1 MWLVEWI
8 NQNSQAI
15 TTFLTSANFIAL
27 VTMIVKVIFGA
38 KQTKLLKNNVEN
50 LTSDLML
57 VANTRD
63 EIAHNSKSNANLVER
78 VSSLEAALLSNNKAI
93 EAMLSIMGIVYMRSK
108 DEDVRSSVA
117 SILSTFKNGD
127 ITIRNLKLELEH
139 VKEQLSEA
147 LAKVD
152 AVSETKEEQIQ
163 EVDTANTNHEAQTKV
178 QTEVLLRG

>member
-1 MWLVEWI
+1 MWLIEWI

-15 TTFLTSANFIAL
+15 ATVLTSANFIAL

-38 KQTKLLKNNVEN
+38 KQTTLLKNNVEN
-50 LTSDLML
+50 LTSDLL
-57 VANTRD
+57 LIANTKD
-63 EIAHNSKSNANLVER
+63 EIAYNSKSNANLVER
-78 VSSLEAALLSNNKAI
+78 VSSLEAAVLSNNKAL

-108 DEDVRSSVA
+108 DEDVRSSVV
-117 SILSTFKNGD
+117 SILSTFKDGD

-152 AVSETKEEQIQ
+152 AVSETKEEQVQ
-163 EVDTANTNHEAQTKV
+163 EKDAVSADQEV

>member
-1 MWLVEWI
+1 MWLIEWI

-15 TTFLTSANFIAL
+15 ITFLTSANFIAL

-38 KQTKLLKNNVEN
+38 KQTTLLKNNVEN
-50 LTSDLML
+50 LTSDLL
-57 VANTRD
+57 LIANTKD
-63 EIAHNSKSNANLVER
+63 EIANNSKSNANVVER
-78 VSSLEAALLSNNKAI
+78 VSSLESALLSNNKAI
-93 EAMLSIMGIVYMRSK
+93 EAMLSIMGVVYMRSK

-152 AVSETKEEQIQ
+152 AVSETKEEQVQ
-163 EVDTANTNHEAQTKV
+163 ETDAVSADQEV

>member
-1 MWLVEWI
+1 MWLTEWI

-27 VTMIVKVIFGA
+27 VTMIVKVIFGT
-38 KQTKLLKNNVEN
+38 KQTTLLKNNVKS
-50 LTSDLML
+50 LTSDLL
-57 VANTRD
+57 LIANTKD
-63 EIAHNSKSNANLVER
+63 EIVHNSKSNENLVER
-78 VSSLEAALLSNNKAI
+78 VSSLEDAVLSNNKAL

-108 DEDVRSSVA
+108 DEDVRSSVV
-117 SILSTFKNGD
+117 SILSTFKDGD

-152 AVSETKEEQIQ
+152 AVSETKEEQVQ
-163 EVDTANTNHEAQTKV
+163 KTDAVSADREV

>member
-38 KQTKLLKNNVEN
+38 KQTTLLKNNVEN
-50 LTSDLML
+50 LTSDLL
-57 VANTRD
+57 LIANTRD
-63 EIAHNSKSNANLVER
+63 EIANNSKSNENLVER
-78 VSSLEAALLSNNKAI
+78 VSSLETALLLNNKAI
-93 EAMLSIMGIVYMRSK
+93 EAMLSIMGVVYMRSK

-152 AVSETKEEQIQ
+152 AVSETKEEQVQ
-163 EVDTANTNHEAQTKV
+163 ETDAVSADQEV

>member
-38 KQTKLLKNNVEN
+38 KQTTLLKNNVEN
-50 LTSDLML
+50 LTSDLL
-57 VANTRD
+57 LIANTKD
-63 EIAHNSKSNANLVER
+63 EIAHNSKSNENLVER
-78 VSSLEAALLSNNKAI
+78 VSSLETALLLNNKAI
-93 EAMLSIMGIVYMRSK
+93 EAMLSIMGVVYMRSK

-152 AVSETKEEQIQ
+152 AVSETKEEQAQ
-163 EVDTANTNHEAQTKV
+163 ETDTVSADQEV

>member
-27 VTMIVKVIFGA
+27 VTMIIKVIFGA
-38 KQTKLLKNNVEN
+38 KQTTLLKNNVEN
-50 LTSDLML
+50 LTSDLL
-57 VANTRD
+57 LIANTKD
-63 EIAHNSKSNANLVER
+63 EIANNSKSNANLVER
-78 VSSLEAALLSNNKAI
+78 VSLLEAAVLSNNKAL

-152 AVSETKEEQIQ
+152 AVSDTKEEQIQ
-163 EVDTANTNHEAQTKV
+163 ETDTVSADQEV

>member
-8 NQNSQAI
+8 NQNSQKII
-15 TTFLTSANFIAL
+15 TVLTSANFIAL
-27 VTMIVKVIFGA
+27 VTMIIKVIFGA
-38 KQTKLLKNNVEN
+38 KQTTLLKNNVEN
-50 LTSDLML
+50 LTSDLL
-57 VANTRD
+57 LIANTRD
-63 EIAHNSKSNANLVER
+63 EIANNSKSNANLVER
-78 VSSLEAALLSNNKAI
+78 VSSLETALLLNNKAI

-152 AVSETKEEQIQ
+152 AVSETKEEQVQ
-163 EVDTANTNHEAQTKV
+163 ETDAVNADQEV

>member
-15 TTFLTSANFIAL
+15 TTFLTSANLIAL
-27 VTMIVKVIFGA
+27 VTMIIKVIFGA
-38 KQTKLLKNNVEN
+38 KQTTLLKNNVEN
-50 LTSDLML
+50 LTSDLL
-57 VANTRD
+57 RIANTRD
-63 EIAHNSKSNANLVER
+63 EIANNSKSNANLVER
-78 VSSLEAALLSNNKAI
+78 VSSLEAAVLSNNKAL

-163 EVDTANTNHEAQTKV
+163 EADAVSADQEV

>member
-1 MWLVEWI
+1 
-8 NQNSQAI
+8 
-15 TTFLTSANFIAL
+15 
-27 VTMIVKVIFGA
+27 MIIKVIFGA
-38 KQTKLLKNNVEN
+38 KQTTLLKNNVEN
-50 LTSDLML
+50 LTSDLL
-57 VANTRD
+57 LIANTKD
-63 EIAHNSKSNANLVER
+63 EIANNSKSNANLVER
-78 VSSLEAALLSNNKAI
+78 VSSLETALLLNNKAI
-93 EAMLSIMGIVYMRSK
+93 EAMLSIMGVVYMRSK

-152 AVSETKEEQIQ
+152 TVSETKEEQVQ
-163 EVDTANTNHEAQTKV
+163 ETDAVSDDQEV

>member
-1 MWLVEWI
+1 MWLIEWI
-8 NQNSQAI
+8 KQNSQAI

-38 KQTKLLKNNVEN
+38 KQTTLLKNNVEN
-50 LTSDLML
+50 LTSDLL
-57 VANTRD
+57 LIANTKD
-63 EIAHNSKSNANLVER
+63 EIANNSKSNANLVER
-78 VSSLEAALLSNNKAI
+78 VSSLEAAVLSNNKAL

-152 AVSETKEEQIQ
+152 AVSEAKEEQVQ
-163 EVDTANTNHEAQTKV
+163 ETDAASADQEV

>member
-8 NQNSQAI
+8 KQNSQAI

-27 VTMIVKVIFGA
+27 VTMIIKVIFGA
-38 KQTKLLKNNVEN
+38 KQTTLLKNNVEN
-50 LTSDLML
+50 LTSDLL
-57 VANTRD
+57 LIANTRD
-63 EIAHNSKSNANLVER
+63 EIANNSKSNANLVER
-78 VSSLEAALLSNNKAI
+78 VSSLETALLLNNKAI
-93 EAMLSIMGIVYMRSK
+93 EAMLSIMGVVYMRSK

-152 AVSETKEEQIQ
+152 AVSETKEEQVQ
-163 EVDTANTNHEAQTKV
+163 ETDAVSADQEV

>member
-1 MWLVEWI
+1 MWLIEWI

-38 KQTKLLKNNVEN
+38 KQTKLLKNNIEN
-50 LTSDLML
+50 LTADLSQI
-57 VANTRD
+57 ANTRD
-63 EIAHNSKSNANLVER
+63 EIAYNSKSNANLVER

-117 SILSTFKNGD
+117 SILSTFKDGD

-152 AVSETKEEQIQ
+152 AVSEVKEEQIQ
-163 EVDTANTNHEAQTKV
+163 ETDVASDNPEV

>member
-8 NQNSQAI
+8 NQNSQEII
-15 TTFLTSANFIAL
+15 TVLTSANFIAL
-27 VTMIVKVIFGA
+27 VTMIIKVIFGA
-38 KQTKLLKNNVEN
+38 KQTTLLKKNVEN
-50 LTSDLML
+50 LTSDLL
-57 VANTRD
+57 LIANTRD
-63 EIAHNSKSNANLVER
+63 EIANNSKSNANLVER
-78 VSSLEAALLSNNKAI
+78 VSSLETALLLNNKAI
-93 EAMLSIMGIVYMRSK
+93 EAMLSIMGVVYMRSK

-152 AVSETKEEQIQ
+152 AVSETKEEQVQ
-163 EVDTANTNHEAQTKV
+163 EADAVSADQEV

>member
-1 MWLVEWI
+1 MWLVEWFE
-8 NQNSQAI
+8 QNSNAI
-15 TTFLTSANFIAL
+15 VTFLTSANFIAL
-27 VTMIVKVIFGA
+27 VTMIIKVIFGA

-50 LTSDLML
+50 LTSDLSQI
-57 VANTRD
+57 ASTKD
-63 EIAHNSKSNANLVER
+63 EIAHNSKSNADLVER

-127 ITIRNLKLELEH
+127 VTIRNLKLELEH
-139 VKEQLSEA
+139 VKEQLNEA

-152 AVSETKEEQIQ
+152 AVSETKEEQVQ
-163 EVDTANTNHEAQTKV
+163 ETNVADNDFED

>member
-27 VTMIVKVIFGA
+27 VTMIIKVIFGA
-38 KQTKLLKNNVEN
+38 KQTTLLKNNVEN
-50 LTSDLML
+50 LTSDLL
-57 VANTRD
+57 LIANTRD
-63 EIAHNSKSNANLVER
+63 EIANNSKSNANLVER
-78 VSSLEAALLSNNKAI
+78 VSSLETALLFNNKAI
-93 EAMLSIMGIVYMRSK
+93 EAMLSIMGVVYMRSK

-152 AVSETKEEQIQ
+152 AVSETKEEQVQ
-163 EVDTANTNHEAQTKV
+163 ETDAVSADQEV

>member
-8 NQNSQAI
+8 KQNSQAI

-27 VTMIVKVIFGA
+27 VTMIIKVIFGA
-38 KQTKLLKNNVEN
+38 KQTTLLKNNVEN
-50 LTSDLML
+50 LTSDLL
-57 VANTRD
+57 LIANTRD
-63 EIAHNSKSNANLVER
+63 EIANNSKSNANLVER
-78 VSSLEAALLSNNKAI
+78 VSSLETALLLNNKAI
-93 EAMLSIMGIVYMRSK
+93 EAMLSIMGVVYMRSK

-152 AVSETKEEQIQ
+152 AVSETKEEQVQETDAVSADQ
-163 EVDTANTNHEAQTKV
+163 EVQTEV

>member
-1 MWLVEWI
+1 MWLIEWI
-8 NQNSQAI
+8 KQNGQEI
-15 TTFLTSANFIAL
+15 TTVLTSANFIAL

-38 KQTKLLKNNVEN
+38 KQTTLLKNNVEN
-50 LTSDLML
+50 LTSDLL
-57 VANTRD
+57 LIANTKD
-63 EIAHNSKSNANLVER
+63 EIANNSKSNANLVER
-78 VSSLEAALLSNNKAI
+78 VSLLEAAVLSNNKAL

-152 AVSETKEEQIQ
+152 AVSETKEEQVQ
-163 EVDTANTNHEAQTKV
+163 ETDTVSDDQEV

>member
-8 NQNSQAI
+8 NQNSQEII
-15 TTFLTSANFIAL
+15 TVLTSANFIAL
-27 VTMIVKVIFGA
+27 VTMIIKVIFGA
-38 KQTKLLKNNVEN
+38 KQTTLLKKNVEN
-50 LTSDLML
+50 LTSDLL
-57 VANTRD
+57 LIANTRD
-63 EIAHNSKSNANLVER
+63 EIANNSKSNANLVER
-78 VSSLEAALLSNNKAI
+78 VSSLETALLLNNKAI
-93 EAMLSIMGIVYMRSK
+93 EAMLSIMGVVYMRSK

-152 AVSETKEEQIQ
+152 AVSETKEEQVQEADAVSADQ
-163 EVDTANTNHEAQTKV
+163 EVR
-178 QTEVLLRG
+178 TEVLLRG

>member
-1 MWLVEWI
+1 MWLIEWI

-27 VTMIVKVIFGA
+27 VTMIIKVIFGA
-38 KQTKLLKNNVEN
+38 KQTTLLKNNVEN
-50 LTSDLML
+50 LTADLSQI
-57 VANTRD
+57 ANTRD
-63 EIAHNSKSNANLVER
+63 EIANNSKSNANLVER

-93 EAMLSIMGIVYMRSK
+93 EAMLSVMGVVYMRSK

-152 AVSETKEEQIQ
+152 AVSEVKEEQIQ
-163 EVDTANTNHEAQTKV
+163 ETNVASSNPEV

>member
-1 MWLVEWI
+1 MWLTEWI

-15 TTFLTSANFIAL
+15 TTFLTSANFIAIATL
-27 VTMIVKVIFGA
+27 IVKVIFGA
-38 KQTKLLKNNVEN
+38 KQTKLLKNNVAN

-163 EVDTANTNHEAQTKV
+163 EQGQETSVVNTN
-178 QTEVLLRG
+178 TEVLLRG

>member
-27 VTMIVKVIFGA
+27 VTMIIKVIFSA
-38 KQTKLLKNNVEN
+38 KQTTLLKNNVEN
-50 LTSDLML
+50 LTSDLL
-57 VANTRD
+57 LIANTKD
-63 EIAHNSKSNANLVER
+63 EIANNSKSNENLVER
-78 VSSLEAALLSNNKAI
+78 VSSLEAAVLSNNKAL

-152 AVSETKEEQIQ
+152 AVSETKEEQVQ
-163 EVDTANTNHEAQTKV
+163 ETDAVSADQEV

>member
-27 VTMIVKVIFGA
+27 VTMIIKVIFGA
-38 KQTKLLKNNVEN
+38 KQTTLLKNNVEN
-50 LTSDLML
+50 LTSDLL
-57 VANTRD
+57 LIANTRD
-63 EIAHNSKSNANLVER
+63 EIANNSKSNANLVER
-78 VSSLEAALLSNNKAI
+78 VSSLETALLLNNKAI
-93 EAMLSIMGIVYMRSK
+93 EAMLSIMGVVYMRSK

-152 AVSETKEEQIQ
+152 AVSETKEEQVQ
-163 EVDTANTNHEAQTKV
+163 ETDAVSADQEV

>member
-38 KQTKLLKNNVEN
+38 KQTTLLKNNVEN
-50 LTSDLML
+50 LTSDLL
-57 VANTRD
+57 LIANTKD
-63 EIAHNSKSNANLVER
+63 EIANNSKSNANLVER
-78 VSSLEAALLSNNKAI
+78 VSSLEAAVLSNNKAL

-152 AVSETKEEQIQ
+152 AVSETKEEQVQ
-163 EVDTANTNHEAQTKV
+163 ETDAVSADQEV

>member
-8 NQNSQAI
+8 KQNSQEII
-15 TTFLTSANFIAL
+15 TVLTSANFIAL
-27 VTMIVKVIFGA
+27 VTMIIKVIFGA
-38 KQTKLLKNNVEN
+38 KQTTLLKNNVEN
-50 LTSDLML
+50 LTSDLL
-57 VANTRD
+57 LIANTKD
-63 EIAHNSKSNANLVER
+63 EIANNSKSNANLVER
-78 VSSLEAALLSNNKAI
+78 VSSLEAAVLSNNKAL

-152 AVSETKEEQIQ
+152 AVSETKEEQVQ
-163 EVDTANTNHEAQTKV
+163 ETDTVSDDQEV

>member
-8 NQNSQAI
+8 NQNSQEII
-15 TTFLTSANFIAL
+15 TVLTSANFIAL

-38 KQTKLLKNNVEN
+38 KQTTLLKKNVEN
-50 LTSDLML
+50 LTSDLL
-57 VANTRD
+57 LIANTRD
-63 EIAHNSKSNANLVER
+63 EIANNSKSNANLVER
-78 VSSLEAALLSNNKAI
+78 VSSLETALLLNNKAI
-93 EAMLSIMGIVYMRSK
+93 EAMLSIMGVVYMRSK

-152 AVSETKEEQIQ
+152 AVSETKEEQVQETDAVSADQ
-163 EVDTANTNHEAQTKV
+163 EVH
-178 QTEVLLRG
+178 TEVLLRG

>member
-1 MWLVEWI
+1 MWLIEWI

-15 TTFLTSANFIAL
+15 TTVLTSANFIAL

-50 LTSDLML
+50 LTSDLL
-57 VANTRD
+57 LIANTRD
-63 EIAHNSKSNANLVER
+63 EIANNSKSNANLVER
-78 VSSLEAALLSNNKAI
+78 VSSLETALLLNNKAI
-93 EAMLSIMGIVYMRSK
+93 EAMLSIMGVVYMRSK

-152 AVSETKEEQIQ
+152 AVSETKEEQVQ
-163 EVDTANTNHEAQTKV
+163 EIDAVSADQEV

>member
-27 VTMIVKVIFGA
+27 VTMIIKVIFGA
-38 KQTKLLKNNVEN
+38 KQTTLLKNNVEN
-50 LTSDLML
+50 LTSDLL
-57 VANTRD
+57 LIANTRD
-63 EIAHNSKSNANLVER
+63 EIANNSKSNANLVER
-78 VSSLEAALLSNNKAI
+78 VSSLETALLLNNKAI
-93 EAMLSIMGIVYMRSK
+93 EAMLSIMGVVYMRSK

-163 EVDTANTNHEAQTKV
+163 ETDAVSADQEV

>member
-8 NQNSQAI
+8 NQNSQEI
-15 TTFLTSANFIAL
+15 TTVLTSANFIAL
-27 VTMIVKVIFGA
+27 VTMIIKVIFGA
-38 KQTKLLKNNVEN
+38 KQTTLLKNNVEN
-50 LTSDLML
+50 LTSDLL
-57 VANTRD
+57 LIANTRD
-63 EIAHNSKSNANLVER
+63 EIANNSKSNANLVER
-78 VSSLEAALLSNNKAI
+78 VSSLETALLLNNKAI
-93 EAMLSIMGIVYMRSK
+93 EAMLSIMGVVYMRSK

-152 AVSETKEEQIQ
+152 AVSETKEEQVQ
-163 EVDTANTNHEAQTKV
+163 ETDTVSADQEV

>member
-8 NQNSQAI
+8 NQNSQEII
-15 TTFLTSANFIAL
+15 TVLTSANFIAL
-27 VTMIVKVIFGA
+27 VTMIIKVIFGA
-38 KQTKLLKNNVEN
+38 KQTTLLKKNVEN
-50 LTSDLML
+50 LTSDLL
-57 VANTRD
+57 LIANTRD
-63 EIAHNSKSNANLVER
+63 EIANNSKSNANLVER
-78 VSSLEAALLSNNKAI
+78 VSSLETALVLNNKAI
-93 EAMLSIMGIVYMRSK
+93 EAMLSIMGVVYMRSK

-152 AVSETKEEQIQ
+152 AVSETKEEQVQ
-163 EVDTANTNHEAQTKV
+163 ETDAASADQEV

>member
-8 NQNSQAI
+8 NQNSQTI
-15 TTFLTSANFIAL
+15 ITFLTSANFIAL
-27 VTMIVKVIFGA
+27 VTMIIKVIFGA
-38 KQTKLLKNNVEN
+38 KQTTLLKNNVEN
-50 LTSDLML
+50 LTSDLL
-57 VANTRD
+57 LIANTKD
-63 EIAHNSKSNANLVER
+63 EIANNSKSNENLVER
-78 VSSLEAALLSNNKAI
+78 VSSLESALLSNNKAI

-152 AVSETKEEQIQ
+152 AVSETKEEQVQ
-163 EVDTANTNHEAQTKV
+163 EIDAVSADQEV

>member
-38 KQTKLLKNNVEN
+38 KQTTLLKNNVEN
-50 LTSDLML
+50 LTSDLL
-57 VANTRD
+57 LIANTKD
-63 EIAHNSKSNANLVER
+63 EIANNSKSNANLVER
-78 VSSLEAALLSNNKAI
+78 VSSLEAAVLSNNKAL

-108 DEDVRSSVA
+108 DEDVRSSVV

-152 AVSETKEEQIQ
+152 AVSETKEEQAQ
-163 EVDTANTNHEAQTKV
+163 EADTVTADQEV

>member
-1 MWLVEWI
+1 MWLIEWI

-38 KQTKLLKNNVEN
+38 KQTTLLKNNVEN
-50 LTSDLML
+50 LTSDLL
-57 VANTRD
+57 LIANTKD
-63 EIAHNSKSNANLVER
+63 EIAHNSKSNENLVER
-78 VSSLEAALLSNNKAI
+78 VSSLETALLSNNKAI

-117 SILSTFKNGD
+117 SILSTFKDGD

-147 LAKVD
+147 LAKVE
-152 AVSETKEEQIQ
+152 AVSEVKEEQIQ
-163 EVDTANTNHEAQTKV
+163 ETNVESDDTEV

>member
-15 TTFLTSANFIAL
+15 ITFLTSANFIAL
-27 VTMIVKVIFGA
+27 VTMIIKVIFGA
-38 KQTKLLKNNVEN
+38 KQTTLLKNNVEN
-50 LTSDLML
+50 LTSDLL
-57 VANTRD
+57 LIANTKD
-63 EIAHNSKSNANLVER
+63 EIANNSKSNENLVER
-78 VSSLEAALLSNNKAI
+78 VSSLEAAVLSNNKAL
-93 EAMLSIMGIVYMRSK
+93 EAMLSIMGVVYMRSK

-152 AVSETKEEQIQ
+152 AVSETKEEQAQ
-163 EVDTANTNHEAQTKV
+163 ETDTVSADQEV